1 MKHYASDHAIP
12 AAQNDSAPR
21 RVESSPAV
29 PGPGDGSK
37 PEWLLEAER
46 RLSGYKSLLE
56 TLTEED
62 WEFFRT
68 YDGPEVL
75 GPPPPPPM
83 KRRPR
88 RRGEG

>member
-1 MKHYASDHAIP
+1 MDHSASRP
-12 AAQNDSAPR
+12 ATQHPAPSAHPPR
-21 RVESSPAV
+21 TEQQESGGHKPA
-29 PGPGDGSK
+29 
-37 PEWLLEAER
+37 WLREGEER
-46 RLSGYKSLLE
+46 LRGYRSLWE

-62 WEFFRT
+62 WEFLRN

-88 RRGEG
+88 RRGET

>member
-1 MKHYASDHAIP
+1 MLKPVPDPDTVPAPSPCSDRPI
-12 AAQNDSAPR
+12 
-21 RVESSPAV
+21 
-29 PGPGDGSK
+29 
-37 PEWLLEAER
+37 R
-46 RLSGYKSLLE
+46 RLLSPELAKIEERLRRRPGFFASLTPEQRAFL
-56 TLTEED
+56 D
-62 WEFFRT
+62 N

>member
-1 MKHYASDHAIP
+1 MNKP
-12 AAQNDSAPR
+12 APEPLPNPADARPENPAGGTRLR
-21 RVESSPAV
+21 RPLPPWLAEIEERVRS
-29 PGPGDGSK
+29 GPTL
-37 PEWLLEAER
+37 W
-46 RLSGYKSLLE
+46 E

-62 WEFFRT
+62 REFLRT

-88 RRGEG
+88 RRGED